1 MQISLFGPGAKPRP
15 TDPASSLPPADATSE
30 ERPAAPAPVEPES
43 EAPANAAGLASAP
56 EATASE
62 PVPEAIEPEPEAT
75 EPEPEATEPEPE
87 ATEPEP
93 EATEPEP
100 RPETTEPAAAE
111 PEPAAA
117 EDDGAPPEP
126 PDDPP
131 PGGDEP
137 PDPPGTV
144 SLARAARERYLNYAL
159 SVITARALPDVRDG
173 LKPVQRRIL
182 YAMYANLRLTP
193 QTRFRKSAAVVGAVM
208 ASYHPHGDQSIYDA
222 MVRLAQSFSLRA
234 PLVEG
239 HGNFGSLDGDPPAAM
254 RYTEA
259 RLRALALE
267 MVREID
273 RDTVPFR
280 ANYDGTT
287 REPVVL
293 PARVPQLLV
302 NGSTGIAVG
311 MATNIPPHN
320 LREVCRA
327 AVALIED
334 PELGTPGLLEH
345 IEGPDFPIGG
355 EILNS
360 PAELLDV
367 YATGRGPIKL
377 RSTWE
382 EEKRGR
388 RRYILVTSIPWGRNK
403 ATLIEK
409 IGELVRDGA
418 VPQLTDVRDESTDDV
433 RIALELKRGADP
445 NVAMAY
451 LFKHTSLQI
460 NVHVNMTVLLPTDN
474 PEVGAPAQVGLRT
487 VLRQFLDF
495 RYSVVERRFQ
505 FDLRKL
511 LRRIHILEGF
521 ELIFDAL
528 DEAIQIV
535 RASDGKR
542 DAAKRLMARFPLDAE
557 QTEAILELKLYRL
570 AKLEILEIR
579 EELAEK
585 RAEAARI
592 QAILASPDALWDEV
606 KAELLE
612 VAAEHGD
619 DRRSRVV
626 GPGVELAFDPD
637 AYIVDEDAW
646 VIVTRKGWI
655 KRQKAFSE
663 LSAIRVKEGDEVGW
677 ALRCSSLST
686 VTFYSDAGRAY
697 VVRVDDVP
705 QTTGYGEPIQRRFAF
720 GDGECIVGVIS
731 NDPRLAPDYEH
742 SIEVAVEE
750 PGADG
755 ADDGAP
761 DEDSIGEDSIGEDS
775 IGEDSIGEDSVGE
788 DSIGEDSIGEDSVGE
803 DSVGEDSIGEDSVGE
818 DSIGDSV
825 GEDSIGEDSVG
836 EDTVEDGEDPAQTV
850 TRLES
855 VGPVA
860 VAITRA
866 GKGLVFPLASHEEP
880 STKNGRRF
888 CTVSER
894 GNGVVAVRTVHGPD
908 DRVCLATHDGRV
920 IVFDALSLKY
930 LKGTGK
936 GVNAIR
942 LGKKDRVI
950 DFVLRGNER
959 QGLEVATSRGRQ
971 VLVSPKKYGVVSR
984 GGKGL
989 EVIKRGTLRALP
1001 REAIV
1006 MQPPSDEEPDP
1017 ELEAL
1022 GEELVQELSADA
1034 EDASEDGVPEDDAP
1048 EGSET
1053 DDADATEEPS

>member
-1 MQISLFGPGAKPRP
+1 MQISLFGPGETPRP
-15 TDPASSLPPADATSE
+15 ADSTPPLPE
-30 ERPAAPAPVEPES
+30 APVAPDGPTPLEEVAVATPPEDVAVATPPEDPPEVS
-43 EAPANAAGLASAP
+43 VAPREEQP
-56 EATASE
+56 T
-62 PVPEAIEPEPEAT
+62 
-75 EPEPEATEPEPE
+75 
-87 ATEPEP
+87 
-93 EATEPEP
+93 
-100 RPETTEPAAAE
+100 
-111 PEPAAA
+111 
-117 EDDGAPPEP
+117 DAPPSP
-126 PDDPP
+126 PGPPQDPVDDP

-144 SLARAARERYLNYAL
+144 SLARAAREKYLNYAM

-193 QTRFRKSAAVVGAVM
+193 QARFRKSAAVVGAVM

-273 RDTVPFR
+273 RETVPFR
-280 ANYDGTT
+280 SNYDGTT
-287 REPVVL
+287 EEPVVL

-327 AVALIED
+327 AVALIDD
-334 PELGTPGLLEH
+334 PGLTTPGLLEL

-360 PAELLDV
+360 PEELLDV

-377 RSTWE
+377 RSTWI

-388 RRYILVTSIPWGRNK
+388 RRYIIVTSIPWGRNK

-409 IGELVRDGA
+409 IGELVRDGL

-451 LFKHTSLQI
+451 LCKHTSLQI

-487 VLRQFLDF
+487 VLRQFVDF
-495 RYSVVERRFQ
+495 RYDVVERRFE

-511 LRRIHILEGF
+511 LRRIHILAGF
-521 ELIFDAL
+521 EIVFDSL
-528 DEAIQIV
+528 DEAIRIV
-535 RASDGKR
+535 RASEGKR
-542 DAAKRLMARFPLDAE
+542 DAAKRMMARFPLDAE
-557 QTEAILELKLYRL
+557 QTDSILELKLYRL
-570 AKLEILEIR
+570 ARLEILEIR

-592 QAILASPDALWDEV
+592 QAILDSPAALWDEV

-619 DRRSRVV
+619 ARRTRIV
-626 GPGVELAFDPD
+626 GPGSELEFDPD
-637 AYIVDEDAW
+637 DYIVEEETW

-663 LSAIRVKEGDEVGW
+663 LKAIRVKDADEVGW
-677 ALRCSSLST
+677 ALRCSTRST
-686 VTFYSDAGRAY
+686 VTVYSDAGRAY
-697 VVRVDDVP
+697 VLRADDVP

-720 GDGECIVGVIS
+720 GDGETIVGVVP
-731 NDPRLAPDYEH
+731 NDPRLAPEYEH
-742 SIEVAVEE
+742 AIEVEVEVDE
-750 PGADG
+750 
-755 ADDGAP
+755 P
-761 DEDSIGEDSIGEDS
+761 DEDS
-775 IGEDSIGEDSVGE
+775 V
-788 DSIGEDSIGEDSVGE
+788 GEDSVGE
-803 DSVGEDSIGEDSVGE
+803 DSVGEDSVGEDSVGE
-818 DSIGDSV
+818 DSVDEDSVDEDSVDEDSV
-825 GEDSIGEDSVG
+825 GEDSV
-836 EDTVEDGEDPAQTV
+836 
-850 TRLES
+850 RLVS

-860 VAITRA
+860 VAVTRA
-866 GKGLVFPLASHEEP
+866 GKGLIFPLASHTEP

-888 CTVSER
+888 CTLGAR
-894 GNGVVAVRTVHGPD
+894 GDGVVAVRLLD
-908 DRVCLATHDGRV
+908 DPEARVCLATHEGRV
-920 IVFDALSLKY
+920 IVFAAMSLKF
-930 LKGTGK
+930 LRGTGK

-942 LGKKDRVI
+942 LGGADRVI
-950 DFVLRGNER
+950 DFVLHTNPRH
-959 QGLEVATSRGRQ
+959 GLAVETSRGRS
-971 VLVSPKKYGVVSR
+971 VLVSEKKYGCVSR

-989 EVIKRGTLRALP
+989 EVIKRGTLRALS
-1001 REAIV
+1001 RDALVI
-1006 MQPPSDEEPDP
+1006 QPLASDDDDDDDD
-1017 ELEAL
+1017 ELDAL
-1022 GEELVQELSADA
+1022 GEELELELGGAAPQES
-1034 EDASEDGVPEDDAP
+1034 PTDAP
-1048 EGSET
+1048 DDDDRDDQDPDDDGEGS
-1053 DDADATEEPS
+1053 P